1 MPQTK
6 PHPDLREHL
15 DLCDI
20 WKFQPDPAVEGEQAA
35 YFDPGYDDRLWR
47 EVRLPCTFEACH
59 PGLDTYEGHGWF
71 RRAITVP
78 AHWQGKRI
86 VLHFAGANYHT
97 IAWINGRAV
106 GESLDGF
113 LPFEFPVQRL
123 VQPGSEAMIA
133 VRVDN
138 LRRAQDVP
146 GLQRGWRTFGGILRE
161 VELQATE
168 PFHLDQVATVAE
180 PAQGGGRLSI
190 QARVRNERTHG
201 AVARLTAT
209 LTDAEGQAL
218 ANLTS
223 EPVSCPA
230 GAERELSAA
239 ANIADV
245 KPWSPASPTLY
256 TAHIA
261 LLVDG
266 QAVDERTIRV
276 GFRTVQIQD
285 GRLLLNGRPIYLT
298 GFNRHED
305 SPTHAMVTDPETTR
319 QDLTAMKAAGA
330 NFVRLCH
337 YPHHSGELDMCD
349 ELGMLAM
356 GEVPLYWW
364 QGNEEG
370 AENCRA
376 KLDAAKRQLAAMIR
390 RDINHPSILFWSV
403 SNENDEARPEVVD
416 GNGEL
421 VRLARHLDPTRL
433 AVHVSDHWQQ
443 HPHFD
448 DDDVMCVNAY
458 PTLSRAMAPNRPR
471 SGGRHDDDLADSTRF
486 WRDGLAALHARYP
499 HKPILITEFG
509 YVALKDVYDGAF
521 GEDAQS
527 RAIAAEFAGM
537 DAPYVCGATIWCWA
551 DHPWP
556 QATFAFCRHL
566 GISPYG
572 VLSHERRRKKGYQAA
587 RQLFC
592 TRQGIPE
599 QPWSPAPRLG
609 PAGYEVSMIR
619 PNLLDIPQVPLAEGF
634 SIRPMRMDEGG
645 MWSDIERDAEL
656 YFPITER
663 TFHSEFDR
671 DLPATQW
678 RSFFIVDHRGVAVG
692 TISAWY
698 DRDHKGQDTGVI
710 HWIAIRPTYQG
721 RGLGKAAMSFALNQ
735 LSRWHERAILGT
747 QTKRLRAIGMYL
759 DFGFLPELDHPGFI
773 DVWRE
778 VNQQIKHPVLDR
790 VLAEVSAAQS
800 GRING

>member
-1 MPQTK
+1 MPQ
-6 PHPDLREHL
+6 PRSRPASREHL
-15 DLCDI
+15 DLCGV
-20 WKFQPDPAVEGEQAA
+20 WKFQPDLAGEGEQAA
-35 YFDPGYDDRLWR
+35 YFDPHHDDRLWR
-47 EVRLPCTFEACH
+47 QVRLPCTFETCH

-71 RRAITVP
+71 RRALTVP

-86 VLHFAGANYHT
+86 VLHLAGANYHT
-97 IAWINGRAV
+97 AVWINGRAV
-106 GESLDGF
+106 GENLDGF
-113 LPFEFPVQRL
+113 LPFEFPVQHL
-123 VQPGSEAMIA
+123 VQPGSENVIV

-168 PFHLDQVATVAE
+168 LFHLDQVAIVAE
-180 PAQGGGRLSI
+180 PTRGSGRLSI
-190 QARVRNERTHG
+190 RARVQNERTHG
-201 AVARLTAT
+201 AVARLAVAVM
-209 LTDAEGQAL
+209 DAEGQAL
-218 ANLTS
+218 ANLPP

-239 ANIADV
+239 GDIADV

-256 TAHIA
+256 TVHVA

-266 QAVDERTIRV
+266 QAVDERTIRL
-276 GFRTVQIQD
+276 GFRTIQIQD
-285 GRLLLNGRPIYLT
+285 GRLLLNGQPIFLT

-305 SPTHAMVTDPETTR
+305 SPTHAMVPDLETAR
-319 QDLTAMKAAGA
+319 QDLTGMKAAGA
-330 NFVRLCH
+330 TFVRLCH
-337 YPHHSGELDMCD
+337 YPHHTGELDLCD

-356 GEVPLYWW
+356 GEIPLYWW

-370 AENCRA
+370 AENCQA
-376 KLDAAKRQLAAMIR
+376 KLAAAQRQLAAMIR
-390 RDINHPSILFWSV
+390 RDINHPSIVFWSV

-421 VRLARHLDPTRL
+421 IRLARQLDPTRL

-448 DDDVMCVNAY
+448 LDDVICVNAY
-458 PTLSRAMAPNRPR
+458 PSLNRAIVPNRQGF
-471 SGGRHDDDLADSTRF
+471 GGQRDYDLADSTRF
-486 WRDGLAALHARYP
+486 WREGLAALHARYP

-509 YVALKDVYDGAF
+509 YAALKDVYDSAF
-521 GEDAQS
+521 GEDAQAQ
-527 RAIAAEFAGM
+527 AIAAEFAGM

-566 GISPYG
+566 GISPFG
-572 VLSHERRRKKGYQAA
+572 VLSHDRRRLRGYWTA

-592 TRQGIPE
+592 ARQGMPE
-599 QPWSPAPRLG
+599 QPSSPAPRLG
-609 PAGYEVSMIR
+609 LAGYEVFMIR
-619 PNLLDIPQVPLAEGF
+619 PNLLDIPQVPFPEGF

-645 MWSDIERDAEL
+645 VWTDIERDAEE
-656 YFPITER
+656 YFPITEQ
-663 TFHSEFDR
+663 TFHVEFDR

-678 RSFFIVDHRGVAVG
+678 RSFFVVDHKGVAVG

-698 DRDHKGQDTGVI
+698 DRDYKGQDSGVI
-710 HWIAIRPTYQG
+710 HWVAIRPAYQG

-735 LSRWHERAILGT
+735 LARWHERAILGT
-747 QTKRLRAIGMYL
+747 QTKRLPAIRMYL
-759 DFGFLPELDHPGFI
+759 DFGFLPDLDTPGLV

-778 VNQQIKHPVLDR
+778 VNQQLKHPVLDR
-790 VLAEVSAAQS
+790 LLAQARPPQS
-800 GRING
+800 